1 MRLKPLQLAQMRSD
15 PTWHA
20 RDLPKQMVR
29 GQSSLPHHKATC
41 HPAFIPVVTSSVDC
55 CQPYFDRMGQ
65 LRRSAN
71 MKPLL

>member
-29 GQSSLPHHKATC
+29 GQSSLPHHKTC

-55 CQPYFDRMGQ
+55 CSHISIAWVSCAEAQT
-65 LRRSAN
+65 
-71 MKPLL
+71 